1 MMELLKKHIHMNRR
15 RGNVTSQMTLD
26 DDFNVPDSMDD
37 VEELIMENGE
47 VKIESVKNPGEKAEI
62 SGKLEFRILY
72 RRPGGELTALAGSIP
87 FTETVHMPGLAEN
100 DYVQAGWELDDLNVS
115 LINSRKLNVKALV
128 TLELKADEIRDM
140 ETASDVKFDGE
151 VEVLKKT
158 LTVAAIAVRRRD
170 TFRVREVLTIPGNDP
185 DAETLLWQDMRLQD
199 VETKPLDGKIHISG
213 DLLVF
218 AVYSAGGGQMPVQ
231 CFEETVPFSGDVELT
246 ESAEDMIPF
255 ITVKLVHRDMELQ
268 PDSDGEMREISV
280 DAVMELDIRLY
291 EEEQVELLG
300 DLYALDREAVPETG
314 TVCFDT
320 LAVRNQVKTKIQ
332 EKVQLT
338 GRQRILQVCHSD
350 GDVKIDEV
358 QIKEDGIHMDGV
370 LEIRL
375 LYLTADDQAPVG
387 AASEV
392 LPFHLM
398 AAADG
403 LTQDV
408 VYEIEPGI
416 SGLTAVMAGG
426 DAVEVKAQI
435 TADVLVLKPVCE
447 QTVLSVAEEPLDT
460 EQLKKMPGIIGY
472 VVKPGDSLWKIARM
486 FHTSVERVMELNHL
500 SDSTIRPGDQADF
513 GENGAGIELVPRV
526 TVVRCCFLLKN
537 KCKMRQ
543 CLIFP
548 ECLVAIRGKFYI
560 MV

>member
-170 TFRVREVLTIPGNDP
+170 TFRVRKVLTIPGNDP

-231 CFEETVPFSGDVELT
+231 CFEETVPWRRGWCVSLSMCVSASSG
-246 ESAEDMIPF
+246 ARGGF
-255 ITVKLVHRDMELQ
+255 CGHR
-268 PDSDGEMREISV
+268 RR
-280 DAVMELDIRLY
+280 AWTACAWR
-291 EEEQVELLG
+291 
-300 DLYALDREAVPETG
+300 DRNRRTTPWYGPYRPSRQNTG
-314 TVCFDT
+314 
-320 LAVRNQVKTKIQ
+320 K
-332 EKVQLT
+332 
-338 GRQRILQVCHSD
+338 
-350 GDVKIDEV
+350 
-358 QIKEDGIHMDGV
+358 
-370 LEIRL
+370 
-375 LYLTADDQAPVG
+375 
-387 AASEV
+387 
-392 LPFHLM
+392 
-398 AAADG
+398 
-403 LTQDV
+403 
-408 VYEIEPGI
+408 
-416 SGLTAVMAGG
+416 
-426 DAVEVKAQI
+426 
-435 TADVLVLKPVCE
+435 
-447 QTVLSVAEEPLDT
+447 
-460 EQLKKMPGIIGY
+460 
-472 VVKPGDSLWKIARM
+472 
-486 FHTSVERVMELNHL
+486 
-500 SDSTIRPGDQADF
+500 
-513 GENGAGIELVPRV
+513 
-526 TVVRCCFLLKN
+526 
-537 KCKMRQ
+537 
-543 CLIFP
+543 
-548 ECLVAIRGKFYI
+548 
-560 MV
+560 

>member
-231 CFEETVPFSGDVELT
+231 CFEETVPFSGNVELT

-268 PDSDGEMREISV
+268 PDSDGEMREIPV

-460 EQLKKMPGIIGY
+460 ERLKKIPGIIGY

-486 FHTSVERVMELNHL
+486 FHTSVERIMELNHL
-500 SDSTIRPGDQADF
+500 SDSTIRPGDRL
-513 GENGAGIELVPRV
+513 ILVK
-526 TVVRCCFLLKN
+526 TV
-537 KCKMRQ
+537 Q
-543 CLIFP
+543 
-548 ECLVAIRGKFYI
+548 G
-560 MV
+560 

>member
-158 LTVAAIAVRRRD
+158 LTVAAIAVRRREHVPGAGSPYD
-170 TFRVREVLTIPGNDP
+170 PWKRPGRGDAFVAGYAASGCGDEAPRREDP
-185 DAETLLWQDMRLQD
+185 YQRRSSGICSLLC
-199 VETKPLDGKIHISG
+199 
-213 DLLVF
+213 
-218 AVYSAGGGQMPVQ
+218 GGGQMPVQ

-300 DLYALDREAVPETG
+300 DIYALDREAVPESG

-398 AAADG
+398 AAADD

-460 EQLKKMPGIIGY
+460 ERLKKMPGIIGY
-472 VVKPGDSLWKIARM
+472 VVKPGTVSGR
-486 FHTSVERVMELNHL
+486 SPGC
-500 SDSTIRPGDQADF
+500 STQA
-513 GENGAGIELVPRV
+513 
-526 TVVRCCFLLKN
+526 
-537 KCKMRQ
+537 
-543 CLIFP
+543 
-548 ECLVAIRGKFYI
+548 
-560 MV
+560 

>member
-37 VEELIMENGE
+37 VEELIMEKGE
-47 VKIESVKNPGEKAEI
+47 VKIEAVKNPGEKAEI

-231 CFEETVPFSGDVELT
+231 
-246 ESAEDMIPF
+246 
-255 ITVKLVHRDMELQ
+255 
-268 PDSDGEMREISV
+268 
-280 DAVMELDIRLY
+280 
-291 EEEQVELLG
+291 
-300 DLYALDREAVPETG
+300 
-314 TVCFDT
+314 
-320 LAVRNQVKTKIQ
+320 
-332 EKVQLT
+332 
-338 GRQRILQVCHSD
+338 
-350 GDVKIDEV
+350 
-358 QIKEDGIHMDGV
+358 
-370 LEIRL
+370 
-375 LYLTADDQAPVG
+375 
-387 AASEV
+387 
-392 LPFHLM
+392 
-398 AAADG
+398 
-403 LTQDV
+403 
-408 VYEIEPGI
+408 
-416 SGLTAVMAGG
+416 
-426 DAVEVKAQI
+426 
-435 TADVLVLKPVCE
+435 
-447 QTVLSVAEEPLDT
+447 
-460 EQLKKMPGIIGY
+460 
-472 VVKPGDSLWKIARM
+472 
-486 FHTSVERVMELNHL
+486 
-500 SDSTIRPGDQADF
+500 
-513 GENGAGIELVPRV
+513 
-526 TVVRCCFLLKN
+526 
-537 KCKMRQ
+537 
-543 CLIFP
+543 
-548 ECLVAIRGKFYI
+548 
-560 MV
+560 